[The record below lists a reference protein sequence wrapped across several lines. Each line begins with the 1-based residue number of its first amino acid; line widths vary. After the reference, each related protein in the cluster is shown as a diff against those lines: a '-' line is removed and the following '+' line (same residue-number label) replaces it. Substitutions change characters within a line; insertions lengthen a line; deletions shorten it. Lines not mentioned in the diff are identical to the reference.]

1 MKTLE
6 TITELETQV
15 NDAKTYNTDGRQI
28 VANACKELYHLI
40 EEDYHNAGADC
51 LLEDMYNDLTAGNFA
66 EPFMC
71 EQKKIKFLLY
81 KKMYIENVL
90 PKLEMLKVESN

>member
-6 TITELETQV
+6 KITGLEKQV
-15 NDAKTYNTDGRQI
+15 NNAKTYNADGRQI
-28 VANACKELYHLI
+28 VVNSCKELYNLI

-51 LLEDMYNDLTAGNFA
+51 LLEDMYKDLTAGNFA

-71 EQKKIKFLLY
+71 EQKKGKFSLY
-81 KKMYIENVL
+81 KTIYIENVL
-90 PKLEMLKVESN
+90 PKLEMINPC